1 MSCFKKVLLLLSIVG
16 GINWGIYGIW
26 GFNAVGWLLGGS
38 MSWLSRTVFIIVGLS
53 SLCLIPGLFMADPKQ
68 QNKGGRL
75 LPMARLSP
83 PPPAGG
89 ALRARTPLSLARH
102 LPTLWG
108 VTLAEGAKKQRVPHG
123 HPLFFIQ
130 SAAFPACCGGCS
142 CRR

>member
-53 SLCLIPGLFMADPKQ
+53 SLCLIPGLFMAETKTAEYRV
-68 QNKGGRL
+68 KHRVE
-75 LPMARLSP
+75 MKLSP
-83 PPPAGG
+83 PPAAAG

-108 VTLAEGAKKQRVPHG
+108 VTLAEGAKKAKARTSRF
-123 HPLFFIQ
+123 PLFL
-130 SAAFPACCGGCS
+130 
-142 CRR
+142 

>member
-53 SLCLIPGLFMADPKQ
+53 SLCLIPGLFMADPKAEE
-68 QNKGGRL
+68 KKEGRL

-83 PPPAGG
+83 PPAAAG
-89 ALRARTPLSLARH
+89 APS
-102 LPTLWG
+102 
-108 VTLAEGAKKQRVPHG
+108 QRGP
-123 HPLFFIQ
+123 
-130 SAAFPACCGGCS
+130 
-142 CRR
+142 RK